1 MIVKQYLVLSM
12 YLYVDTRPYPL
23 DRTASSSL
31 QPFKVILAPRGHA
44 EIILV
49 ADFPEC
55 GYALQPTSVR
65 LHTHIQLKR
74 STCCGTTN
82 SPTLGVLLRD
92 NRPTITTKNRRY
104 HGPLWAIS
112 PCMAIHIMAYDS
124 SGACP
129 VQVQQR
135 YVNHHSTY
143 LPVLGAGIWA

>member
-65 LHTHIQLKR
+65 LHTHFERRDLPAAGLPFYIWRRRQDSLLR
-74 STCCGTTN
+74 ST
-82 SPTLGVLLRD
+82 LGFVFDTFAFYKTRTFARLKKRGVMWI
-92 NRPTITTKNRRY
+92 P
-104 HGPLWAIS
+104 GP
-112 PCMAIHIMAYDS
+112 
-124 SGACP
+124 
-129 VQVQQR
+129 V
-135 YVNHHSTY
+135 T
-143 LPVLGAGIWA
+143 